1 MPTTS
6 TPSVETESS
15 RPSPAPGTGTIRS
28 PRKPGVSV
36 RAPPLQTAT
45 LGIRPHSTAGKPLQ
59 CLLLGRRR
67 KGTTMF
73 TLWLRRAAA
82 YILRIVLPASLLSQL
97 IGTLLF
103 GKSSPG
109 GAAETWIGCASLLVA
124 GVISALSTRN
134 GQSWAHQLLR
144 LQVLDQESGAPISAL
159 RMGLRELAHL
169 ADFASLCIGFLWPLW
184 DSQRQTFADKIVSTV
199 VVSVDRP
206 Q

>member
-1 MPTTS
+1 M
-6 TPSVETESS
+6 
-15 RPSPAPGTGTIRS
+15 
-28 PRKPGVSV
+28 
-36 RAPPLQTAT
+36 L
-45 LGIRPHSTAGKPLQ
+45 
-59 CLLLGRRR
+59 
-67 KGTTMF
+67 

-109 GAAETWIGCASLLVA
+109 GAAETWIGCTSLLVA

-144 LQVLDQESGAPISAL
+144 LQVLDQESSAPISAR

-184 DSQRQTFADKIVSTV
+184 DSQRQTFADKIMRTTIISIE
-199 VVSVDRP
+199 
-206 Q
+206 

>member
-1 MPTTS
+1 
-6 TPSVETESS
+6 
-15 RPSPAPGTGTIRS
+15 
-28 PRKPGVSV
+28 
-36 RAPPLQTAT
+36 
-45 LGIRPHSTAGKPLQ
+45 
-59 CLLLGRRR
+59 
-67 KGTTMF
+67 MF

-144 LQVLDQESGAPISAL
+144 LQVLDQESGDPISAL